1 MADERIVIEIDAD
14 TGEVV
19 KQFKKLFGKAK
30 DSGKKTGKNFSK
42 GFSSG
47 ASKAL
52 DGIKG
57 KLISLGAIAAGV
69 FATSVAVRAAAD
81 FEKIQTRLETLTGS
95 AAAAGVVFDEL
106 KTLSASTPFQ
116 LGDIANA
123 SAKLISF
130 GFSAGTVADQIK
142 EIGEV
147 AAGSGADL
155 GELSLIF
162 GQIQAQGK
170 LSGERLLQLQ
180 ERAIP
185 IGPAIAKS
193 MKVAESSVRDLVKE
207 GKVTADE
214 FQKAFTSMT
223 TDGGIFAGSLEKQSK
238 TLSGVFSTLSDNA
251 KIFSSEL
258 GNALSPTLIEGA
270 NTFIKIFQ
278 EAGKAFKANAPVISD
293 NLKKIGDVLLVTPAK
308 FWLNFLAGD
317 AGANLKETNSEI
329 SRLQNNLK
337 LLSADLAIQE
347 KSSFSKFFG
356 IDDSTRLSIINTEQE
371 IRKLK
376 TTRDALV
383 AAQPGGANEQGTA
396 AIKAELEAKAVA
408 KGEALK
414 EAEREKARQVSLE
427 NLGTTGLAK
436 QEIIEQQLA
445 QELEAIR
452 LAEELKAID
461 QMGADERRKTV
472 LNNANAQILALQ
484 KTAQKAGTI
493 VDKTANSINKSMN
506 QTLGNGVAN
515 GIETITKAVMQ
526 GENVF
531 KAFGSM
537 VLNMMADMAIQMGKI
552 FVATGIAQLALFS
565 SPGASILAGAALIAA
580 GTVAKSIFGGSDS
593 SSPSGGGVASSSNFV
608 AGGAEDPP
616 AIAQAQEREEPNTE
630 VSVTIQGD
638 VLDSDASG
646 IRIVDIINNAFEKDG
661 VVIKGASFA

>member
-1 MADERIVIEIDAD
+1 MTDERIVIEIDAD
-14 TGEVV
+14 TGEVI
-19 KQFKKLFGKAK
+19 KQFKKLSSKAK

-57 KLISLGAIAAGV
+57 KLISLGAVAAGV

-95 AAAAGVVFDEL
+95 ASAAGVVFEEL

-130 GFSAGTVADQIK
+130 GFSAGSVADQVK

-147 AAGSGADL
+147 AAGSGAEI

-162 GQIQAQGK
+162 GQVAAAGK
-170 LSGERLLQLQ
+170 LTGERLLQLQ

-193 MKVAESSVRDLVKE
+193 MGVAESSVRDLVKE

-223 TDGGIFAGSLEKQSK
+223 VEGGLFAGSLEKQSR
-238 TLSGVFSTLSDNA
+238 TLSGVFSTLADNA
-251 KIFSSEL
+251 KIFSSEI
-258 GNALSPTLIEGA
+258 GNALSPAIIESATTLI
-270 NTFIKIFQ
+270 KVFQ
-278 EAGKAFKANAPVISD
+278 EAGAAFKGNAPIISE
-293 NLKKIGDVLLVTPAK
+293 NLKKIAEVLLITPSK
-308 FWLNFLAGD
+308 FWLNFLSGSGTASLQATNQEIEKLQKRLGH
-317 AGANLKETNSEI
+317 LKS
-329 SRLQNNLK
+329 
-337 LLSADLAIQE
+337 DLEVQ
-347 KSSFSKFFG
+347 KDNSFSKFFG
-356 IDDSTRLSIINTEQE
+356 IDDDTRLSIINTEQE
-371 IRKLK
+371 IKKLK
-376 TTRDALV
+376 ATRDALIKSTGGGPDES
-383 AAQPGGANEQGTA
+383 AAV
-396 AIKAELEAKAVA
+396 KAELEAKAVA
-408 KGEALK
+408 KAEALK
-414 EAEREKARQVSLE
+414 EAEREKARQVSLQ
-427 NLGTTGLAK
+427 NLGIIGLAK

-445 QELEAIR
+445 AELEAIG
-452 LAEELKAID
+452 LAEETKALNQSEAD
-461 QMGADERRKTV
+461 QRRVVV
-472 LNNANAQILALQ
+472 LNSANAQILALQ
-484 KTAQKAGTI
+484 KTAQKAGVI
-493 VDKTANSINKSMN
+493 VDKTAKDINKSMN

-537 VLNMMADMAIQMGKI
+537 VLDMMADMAIQMGKI
-552 FVATGIAQLALFS
+552 FVATGVAQLALFS

-580 GTVAKSIFGGSDS
+580 GTVAKSIFGGGES
-593 SSPSGGGVASSSNFV
+593 SSGATVGGGIASGGNFV
-608 AGGAEDPP
+608 AGGIEDSP
-616 AIAQAQEREEPNTE
+616 AVAQAEEREEPNTE
-630 VSVTIQGD
+630 VSVVIQGD
-638 VLDSDASG
+638 VLDSDQSG